1 MITSIELQL
10 KSGEMVDGVI
20 ANVNQVSDSLKGQ
33 LENAECQA
41 DIMDL
46 SAGLSQAMVDVDKY
60 QALMDMD
67 TATLS
72 SRVEE
77 LDTKK
82 VSLTAR
88 KDMLNVLHTQREAER
103 VRFESSM

>member
-1 MITSIELQL
+1 
-10 KSGEMVDGVI
+10 
-20 ANVNQVSDSLKGQ
+20 
-33 LENAECQA
+33 
-41 DIMDL
+41 MDL